1 MNNIIVTGANGQ
13 LGTEIINIMTSGKS
27 ELGQL
32 SSFYKNCNVIGI
44 DIDDLD
50 ISDLDKTI
58 EFIENNKPYAVVNC
72 AAMTNVDGCE
82 TNIDGAFKANAIG
95 PRNLAIACE
104 KTGAKILQ
112 VSTDYVFDGMGKS
125 PYIEAD
131 MVNPNSVYGD
141 SKNLGEKYV
150 REFCNKWFIT
160 RTAWLYGY
168 KGNNFVKT
176 IVKLA
181 REKGFLK
188 VVDDQVGNPTNAAD
202 LAWHICK
209 LIITDEYGI
218 YHCTGRG
225 ECSWYDFACEI
236 VKCFNLNATV
246 EPCSTEEFPRPARRP
261 KYSSLD
267 NFMLKLTIGDEFR
280 HWKDAIKEYSKNI
293 QI

>member
-1 MNNIIVTGANGQ
+1 MDNIIVTGANGQ
-13 LGTEIINIMTSGKS
+13 LGTEIINIITSGKS

-32 SSFYKNCNVIGI
+32 NSFYDNCNVIGI

-50 ISDLDKTI
+50 ISNMEKTI
-58 EFIENNKPYAVVNC
+58 QFVESVRPYAVINC

-82 TNIDGAFKANAIG
+82 TNIEGAFKANAIG

-104 KTGAKILQ
+104 KIDAKMIQ
-112 VSTDYVFDGMGKS
+112 VSTDYVFDGLGNS
-125 PYIEAD
+125 PYTEAD
-131 MVNPNSVYGD
+131 EVNPNSVYGL
-141 SKNLGEKYV
+141 SKNLGERYV
-150 REFCNKWFIT
+150 RDFCSRWFIT
-160 RTAWLYGY
+160 RSAWLYGY

-181 REKGFLK
+181 KEKGFLK
-188 VVDDQVGNPTNAAD
+188 VVNDQIGNPTNAAD

-209 LIITDEYGI
+209 ILITTEYGI
-218 YHCTGRG
+218 YHCTGDG

-236 VKCFNLNATV
+236 IRCFNLNATV

-267 NFMLKLTIGDEFR
+267 NLMLKLTVGDEFR
-280 HWKDAIKEYSKNI
+280 HWKDAIKEYSKNVEI
-293 QI
+293 

>member
-13 LGTEIINIMTSGKS
+13 LGSEIIDIMTSGKS
-27 ELGQL
+27 ELGRL
-32 SSFYKNCNVIGI
+32 NSFYENCNIIAI
-44 DIDDLD
+44 DINDLD

-58 EFIENNKPYAVVNC
+58 EFVGNHKPYAVINC

-104 KTGAKILQ
+104 KTDSKMLQ
-112 VSTDYVFDGMGKS
+112 VSTDYVFDGLGSS
-125 PYIEAD
+125 PYIESD
-131 MVNPNSVYGD
+131 KVNPNSVYGV
-141 SKNLGEKYV
+141 SKNLGERYV
-150 REFCNKWFIT
+150 REFCSRWFIV

-168 KGNNFVKT
+168 KGSNFVKT
-176 IVKLA
+176 MVKLA

-188 VVDDQVGNPTNAAD
+188 VVNDQIGNPTNAAD

-209 LIITDEYGI
+209 LIITDEYGT
-218 YHCTGRG
+218 YHCTGLG

-246 EPCSTEEFPRPARRP
+246 QPCSTEEFPRPANRP

-267 NFMLKLTIGDEFR
+267 NFMLRLTVGDEFR
-280 HWKDAIKEYSKNI
+280 HWKDAIKEYVKNV

>member
-13 LGTEIINIMTSGKS
+13 LGTEIVNIMTSGRS

-32 SSFYKNCNVIGI
+32 SSFYKNCNVIGT

-50 ISDLDKTI
+50 ISNLDKTI
-58 EFIENNKPYAVVNC
+58 EFIENNKPYTVVNC

-104 KTGAKILQ
+104 KVGAKILQ
-112 VSTDYVFDGMGKS
+112 VSTDYVFDGMGQS

-131 MVNPNSVYGD
+131 MVNPNSVYGA

-246 EPCSTEEFPRPARRP
+246 EPCSTEEFPRPANRP

-280 HWKDAIKEYSKNI
+280 HWKDAIKEYSKNVEI
-293 QI
+293 

>member
-13 LGTEIINIMTSGKS
+13 LGTEIIDIMTSGKS

-58 EFIENNKPYAVVNC
+58 EFIEDNKPYAVVNC

-104 KTGAKILQ
+104 KTGSKILQ

-131 MVNPNSVYGD
+131 MVNPNSVYGA

-209 LIITDEYGI
+209 LLITDEYGI
-218 YHCTGRG
+218 YHCTGKG
-225 ECSWYDFACEI
+225 ECPWYDFACEI
-236 VKCFNLNATV
+236 VKCFDLDATV

-280 HWKDAIKEYSKNI
+280 HWKDAIKEYSKHVEI
-293 QI
+293 

>member
-1 MNNIIVTGANGQ
+1 MNNIIVTGAGGQ

-32 SSFYKNCNVIGI
+32 SPFYKNCNVIGT

-58 EFIENNKPYAVVNC
+58 EFIEHNKPYAVVNC

-104 KTGAKILQ
+104 KTGSKILQ
-112 VSTDYVFDGMGKS
+112 VSTDYVFDGLGSS

-131 MVNPNSVYGD
+131 MVNPNSVYGA

-150 REFCNKWFIT
+150 REFCNRWFIT

-176 IVKLA
+176 IAKLA
-181 REKGFLK
+181 KEKGFLK
-188 VVDDQVGNPTNAAD
+188 VVNDQVGNPTNAAD

-246 EPCSTEEFPRPARRP
+246 EPCSTEEFPRPANRP

-267 NFMLKLTIGDEFR
+267 NLMLKLTIGDEFR
-280 HWKDAIKEYSKNI
+280 HWKDAIKEYSKNVEI
-293 QI
+293 

>member
-1 MNNIIVTGANGQ
+1 MSNIIVTGANGQ
-13 LGTEIINIMTSGKS
+13 LGTEIIDTITSGKS
-27 ELGQL
+27 ELGVL
-32 SSFYKNCNVIGI
+32 DSFYKNCNVIAI

-58 EFIENNKPYAVVNC
+58 EFVGNHKPYAVINC

-82 TNIDGAFKANAIG
+82 INIDGAFRANAIG

-104 KTGAKILQ
+104 KVDAKMLQ
-112 VSTDYVFDGMGKS
+112 VSTDYVFDGLGNS
-125 PYIEAD
+125 PYIESD
-131 MVNPNSVYGD
+131 MVNPISVYGA
-141 SKNLGEKYV
+141 SKNLGERYV
-150 REFCNKWFIT
+150 REFCSRWFIT

-176 IVKLA
+176 MVKLA
-181 REKGFLK
+181 KEKGFLK
-188 VVDDQVGNPTNAAD
+188 VVNDQVGNPTNAAD

-209 LIITDEYGI
+209 MIVTDEYGI
-218 YHCTGRG
+218 YHCTGLG

-236 VKCFNLNATV
+236 VRCFNLDAKV
-246 EPCSTEEFPRPARRP
+246 EPCSTEEFPRPANRP

-267 NFMLKLTIGDEFR
+267 NFMLRLTVGDDFR
-280 HWKDAIKEYSKNI
+280 YWKDAIKEYAKNV

>member
-13 LGTEIINIMTSGKS
+13 LGTEIIDIMTSGKS

-32 SSFYKNCNVIGI
+32 SSFYKNCNVIGT

-58 EFIENNKPYAVVNC
+58 EFIENNKPYAIVNC

-104 KTGAKILQ
+104 KIGAKILQ

-131 MVNPNSVYGD
+131 MVNPNSVYGA

-150 REFCNKWFIT
+150 REFCNRWFIT

-225 ECSWYDFACEI
+225 ECSWYDFAREI
-236 VKCFNLNATV
+236 VKCFNLDATV

-280 HWKDAIKEYSKNI
+280 DWKDAIKEYSKHVEI
-293 QI
+293 